1 VTFFAKGG
9 SEKAME
15 VKLGKTGL
23 ARRLLE
29 QNARLVFGGEEVASA
44 TEPAE
49 GVVME
54 KLRHEGMILPF
65 RLSLVAS
72 MANKDNNIVEG
83 TRHSALGASF
93 NAQEKC
99 HDFSHPLSPC
109 GSSSDCACTSLLRR
123 PGRGA
128 QGGYQ

>member
-29 QNARLVFGGEEVASA
+29 QNAGLVFGGEEVASA

-83 TRHSALGASF
+83 NT
-93 NAQEKC
+93 
-99 HDFSHPLSPC
+99 PLCS
-109 GSSSDCACTSLLRR
+109 
-123 PGRGA
+123 
-128 QGGYQ
+128 GGQFQRSGKMP